1 MKNIFFFFFLLICV
15 FLQLLSKLHSG
26 GGFSQTAENFLTFSV
41 FSVNLTESAFRAFF
55 LRVIGSFYRTQVIS
69 GQLSVT
75 AVLIIDF
82 PMRQTGLGSQLI
94 MTYKTVI
101 DTGIAV

>member
-1 MKNIFFFFFLLICV
+1 MKNIFFFFFCLFAFFYSYYQSCTL
-15 FLQLLSKLHSG
+15 G

>member
-1 MKNIFFFFFLLICV
+1 M
-15 FLQLLSKLHSG
+15 
-26 GGFSQTAENFLTFSV
+26 AENFLTFSV

-75 AVLIIDF
+75 AVLIIEF